1 MAFASLTV
9 VEYARKQL
17 VRTIITGLV
26 LPAIACGSR
35 TAVLELF
42 LPYMETEA
50 LKTGQSH
57 SEIDAMLSQ
66 SATVMELVLNV
77 TPTVILFKSLDGI
90 GAALVGAVLSL
101 YFLSS
106 ALCYLLSPINLAN
119 TS

>member
-1 MAFASLTV
+1 MVFFSMIV
-9 VEYARKQL
+9 VANARIQL
-17 VRTIITGLV
+17 LRTIVTGLV
-26 LPAIACGSR
+26 LPAIACALR
-35 TAVLELF
+35 TVVLELC
-42 LPYMETEA
+42 LPFMETEA

-66 SATVMELVLNV
+66 TAISLELVLNV

>member
-1 MAFASLTV
+1 MAFVFLSV
-9 VEYARKQL
+9 VAYARIQL
-17 VRTIITGLV
+17 ARTIVTGLV

-42 LPYMETEA
+42 LPYIETEA

-57 SEIDAMLSQ
+57 SEINAMLSQ
-66 SATVMELVLNV
+66 LATTLELVLNI

-106 ALCYLLSPINLAN
+106 ALCHLLSPTNLAN